1 MVIGCCQMELHLPA
15 CTSLKDK
22 RRVLASLRDRLRN
35 RHNVSFAEVE
45 HQDLWQRAGLAL
57 AAVSSHQEQLEKMFS
72 TIRTEIEGAI
82 PGYVIACDIEY
93 L

>member
-1 MVIGCCQMELHLPA
+1 MVIGCCQLELHLPA
-15 CTSLKDK
+15 CASLKDK
-22 RRVLASLRDRLRN
+22 RRVLTSLRARLRN

-57 AAVSSHQEQLEKMFS
+57 AAVASQQGPMEKMFS
-72 TIRTEIEGAI
+72 AIREEIEGSI
-82 PGYVIACDIEY
+82 PGYLIAYEVEY

>member
-1 MVIGCCQMELHLPA
+1 MVIGCCQLELHLPA

-45 HQDLWQRAGLAL
+45 HQDLWQRARVAVVSVNTQHAHLESTLDKAL
-57 AAVSSHQEQLEKMFS
+57 GEAE
-72 TIRTEIEGAI
+72 AI
-82 PGYVIACDIEY
+82 PDLEVAGAESEY